1 MSSEL
6 VRATVRIV
14 GAAAEREP
22 GDELLRIAMGLR
34 RGTMRLARRLRM
46 ERPEAGPPL
55 QELSVLGHLNRR
67 GPMTPGEIAAAERV
81 QPQTLTRTLAALED
95 KGEIRRQ
102 ADTADRRR
110 SVLSI
115 TDAGLRALLGDL
127 RQRDSWLC
135 LAMAEE
141 LTPAER
147 GLLHLAGELMERLAE
162 SSATALR
169 SPGGLPA
176 PAPAPAA
183 DRAPAPRTGH
193 ASLG

>member
-1 MSSEL
+1 M
-6 VRATVRIV
+6 A
-14 GAAAEREP
+14 GAEP
-22 GDELLRIAMGLR
+22 RDELLRIAMGLR

-81 QPQTLTRTLAALED
+81 QPQTLTRTLAALEA

-115 TDAGLRALLGDL
+115 TDAGLQALLGDL
-127 RQRDSWLC
+127 RQRDSWLS

-147 GLLHLAGELMERLAE
+147 GLLLLAAELMERLAE
-162 SSATALR
+162 SSAAALR
-169 SPGGLPA
+169 SPGGIPVRTADQA
-176 PAPAPAA
+176 PTQPPTR
-183 DRAPAPRTGH
+183 RAGH
-193 ASLG
+193 ARVG